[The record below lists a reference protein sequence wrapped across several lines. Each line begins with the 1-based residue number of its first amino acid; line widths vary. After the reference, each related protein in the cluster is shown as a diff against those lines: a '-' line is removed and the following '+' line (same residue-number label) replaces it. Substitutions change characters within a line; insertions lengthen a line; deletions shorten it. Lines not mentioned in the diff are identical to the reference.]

1 MSRKQKQCK
10 DPFEKWHDSDVD
22 YHRIARR
29 IAEEFDPELK
39 RLHEERGADCST
51 ARKSDK

>member
-1 MSRKQKQCK
+1 MGRKPKPRK
-10 DPFEKWHDSDVD
+10 DPFDKWKSADVD

-39 RLHEERGADCST
+39 RLHEERGADCELS
-51 ARKSDK
+51 RNW